1 VSRSVSHPVP
11 QSSFSMRPHFYL
23 HVDPRAEERQRKREE
38 ELIKTV
44 SIRVNNDATKQHD
57 KTATDK

>member
-1 VSRSVSHPVP
+1 LTTRVEA
-11 QSSFSMRPHFYL
+11 L
-23 HVDPRAEERQRKREE
+23 QRKRGE

-57 KTATDK
+57 KTATNK